1 MLDRILEPIKIVME
15 RSNILKDEIERV
27 VMVGGSSMIPIVK
40 QKVAQYFDNK
50 VYLDCETNP
59 QEIVALGAAL
69 LAF

>member
-15 RSNILKDEIERV
+15 RSNISKDEIERV

-40 QKVAQYFDNK
+40 QKVAQYFDYK
-50 VYLDCETNP
+50 VHLDCETNP
-59 QEIVALGAAL
+59 QEIVALGAAF